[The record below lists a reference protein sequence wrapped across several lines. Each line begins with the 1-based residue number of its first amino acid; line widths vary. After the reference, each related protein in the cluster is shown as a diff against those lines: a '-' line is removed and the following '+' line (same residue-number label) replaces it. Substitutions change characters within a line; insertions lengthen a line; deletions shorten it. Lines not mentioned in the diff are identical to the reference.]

1 MAERNQ
7 YEFVRLVGGERRM
20 GPTLKS
26 VSRHWQKNPRFL
38 FVSPHDDDAIIGGG
52 LTMLSLLKDKI
63 PVHVA
68 VVTDGA
74 QGYCSMKEQDT
85 ISEVREQET
94 FASLKML
101 GVPKKNI
108 HWLGFP
114 DCQLSQYQGRR
125 KAVPGD
131 NVDVKGYTGL
141 QNSFTHLL
149 RKVRPTQ
156 IFLPTSSDLHPD
168 HRFVHAEMLISC
180 FHAAGAI
187 WPELGNPLA
196 AVPYIHE
203 MAVYCNFPTTPKL
216 RIKAPMS
223 ALKKKIDSIAEFRS
237 QKQIKSLIELIRRAG
252 PVEYLR
258 PVPFSLYNPHVYRDM
273 FEELPHYGYDQ
284 MHR

>member
-7 YEFVRLVGGERRM
+7 YEFVRLVGNERRV
-20 GPTLKS
+20 GTTLKS
-26 VSRHWQKNPRFL
+26 VSRHWQSDPCFL

-63 PVHVA
+63 PVHVV

-74 QGYCSMKEQDT
+74 QGYCSMKEQNT
-85 ISEVREQET
+85 ISDVRRSET

-101 GVPKKNI
+101 GVAKKNI

-125 KAVPGD
+125 KAVPSD
-131 NVDVKGYTGL
+131 SVEIEGYTGL
-141 QNSFTHLL
+141 QNSFTQLL

-156 IFLPTSSDLHPD
+156 IFLPTSADLHPD

-180 FHAAGAI
+180 FHATGAI
-187 WPELGNPLA
+187 WPELGKSLKN
-196 AVPYIHE
+196 VPYIHE
-203 MAVYCNFPTTPKL
+203 MAVYCNFPLTPKL

-223 ALKKKIDSIAEFRS
+223 ALRKKVDAIAEFRS
-237 QKQIKSLIELIRRAG
+237 QKQIKSLIGIIRRAG

>member
-1 MAERNQ
+1 MVNRNQ
-7 YEFVRLVGGERRM
+7 YEFVRLVGNERRV
-20 GPTLKS
+20 GSTLKS

-74 QGYCSMKEQDT
+74 QGYCSMAEQDT
-85 ISEVREQET
+85 ISDVREKET
-94 FASLKML
+94 FTSLKRL
-101 GVPKKNI
+101 GVPQKNV
-108 HWLGFP
+108 HWMGFP
-114 DCQLSQYQGRR
+114 DCQLGQYQGRR
-125 KAVPGD
+125 KATPTD
-131 NVDVKGYTGL
+131 NVNVKGYTGL
-141 QNSFTHLL
+141 QNSFTQLL

-168 HRFVHAEMLISC
+168 HRIVHAEMLISC

-187 WPELGNPLA
+187 WPELGKPLS

-216 RIKAPMS
+216 RIKAPMN
-223 ALKKKIDSIAEFRS
+223 ALKKKIDAIAEFRS

-258 PVPFSLYNPHVYRDM
+258 PVPFSLYNPHLYRDM